1 MGSVSLKVTSLLKK
15 NRTKYYKPTHGR
27 EKEPRRPKI
36 TKISKGNIIKGVRS
50 VFKQKKD
57 NKAIKYKIM
66 RDIRNLSELGKD
78 HSKQ

>member
-1 MGSVSLKVTSLLKK
+1 MD
-15 NRTKYYKPTHGR
+15 TH
-27 EKEPRRPKI
+27 
-36 TKISKGNIIKGVRS
+36 SFVRS